1 MKQHKKFLLAEDI
14 VMPEKYLGKPV
25 FTYSACETFL
35 EKRRNKK
42 SKEAGDV
49 TCVY

>member
-25 FTYSACETFL
+25 FTYSACETFPRK
-35 EKRRNKK
+35 EK
-42 SKEAGDV
+42 E
-49 TCVY
+49 